1 MAWVRN
7 RREVPWARKT
17 AAEKISKMKRSV
29 RKAWRTGNIGGRAHL
44 FAGAVKIDA
53 EVRPWANGRSQC
65 NQGRSVA
72 AMCPRE
78 SVMDST
84 MVLKWLSIN
93 GAVSCDGCER

>member
-1 MAWVRN
+1 MD
-7 RREVPWARKT
+7 
-17 AAEKISKMKRSV
+17 AEQKGSAVGAQNGCGENIKKVKRSV
-29 RKAWRTGNIGGRAHL
+29 RKAWRTGNIGGRAYL

-93 GAVSCDGCER
+93 GAVSCDGCERE